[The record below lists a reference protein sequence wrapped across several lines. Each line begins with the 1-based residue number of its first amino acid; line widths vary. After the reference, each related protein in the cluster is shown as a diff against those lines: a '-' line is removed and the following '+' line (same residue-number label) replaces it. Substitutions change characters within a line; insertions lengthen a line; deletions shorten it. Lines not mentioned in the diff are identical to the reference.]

1 MKTIKYL
8 LFFAVASI
16 AFTSCGPEDCPAIYF
31 DLSQLNVDA
40 EGGDYTIKVTSTGI
54 DNVNIYF
61 DNLEYDED
69 GNLQPGEQWITLNEV
84 IYDYDENATR
94 DLPLFIS
101 GIDITVL
108 PNTTGETRKA
118 RIYAES
124 YNKTETIESV
134 QGAGDVVE

>member
-1 MKTIKYL
+1 MKKL
-8 LFFAVASI
+8 LFIAIAAVASI
-16 AFTSCGPEDCPAIYF
+16 AFTSCGPEDCPEIRF
-31 DLSQLNVDA
+31 DLQQLNVDA
-40 EGGDYTIKVTSTGI
+40 EGGDYIIKVTSTGI

-61 DNLEYDED
+61 FEYDED

-108 PNTTGETRKA
+108 PNTTGVTRKA

-124 YNKTETIESV
+124 FNKTDTIEII
-134 QGAGDVVE
+134 QLAN

>member
-1 MKTIKYL
+1 MKK
-8 LFFAVASI
+8 LFFVVIAAV
-16 AFTSCGPEDCPAIYF
+16 TSVALSSCAIEDNPEIRF
-31 DLSQLNVDA
+31 DLQQLNVDA

-61 DNLEYDED
+61 YNLEYDED

-101 GIDITVL
+101 GVDITVA
-108 PNTTGETRKA
+108 PNTTGVTRKA

-124 YNKTETIESV
+124 YNKTDTIEII
-134 QGAGDVVE
+134 QLAN

>member
-1 MKTIKYL
+1 MKTIKY
-8 LFFAVASI
+8 FFILAVASV
-16 AFTSCGPEDCPAIYF
+16 ALSSCAIEDNPEIRF
-31 DLSQLNVDA
+31 DLQQLNVDA

-61 DNLEYDED
+61 YNLEYDED

-101 GIDITVL
+101 GVDITVA
-108 PNTTGETRKA
+108 PNTTGVTRKA

-124 YNKTETIESV
+124 FNKTDTIEII
-134 QGAGDVVE
+134 QLAN

>member
-1 MKTIKYL
+1 MKKL
-8 LFFAVASI
+8 LFIAIAAVASI
-16 AFTSCGPEDCPAIYF
+16 AFTSCGPEDCPEVRF
-31 DLSQLNVDA
+31 DLQQLNVDA
-40 EGGDYTIKVTSTGI
+40 DGGDYTIKVTSTGI

-69 GNLQPGEQWITLNEV
+69 GNQQPGEQWITINEV

-101 GIDITVL
+101 GVDITVA
-108 PNTTGETRKA
+108 PNTTGVTRKA

-124 YNKTETIESV
+124 FNKTDTIEII
-134 QGAGDVVE
+134 QLAN

>member
-16 AFTSCGPEDCPAIYF
+16 AFTSCAPEDCPEIRF
-31 DLSQLNVDA
+31 DLQQLNVDA
-40 EGGDYTIKVTSTGI
+40 EGGDCIIKVTSTGI

-61 DNLEYDED
+61 FEYDED

-108 PNTTGETRKA
+108 PNTSGVTRKA

-124 YNKTETIESV
+124 YNKTDTIEIIQS
-134 QGAGDVVE
+134 AN

>member
-1 MKTIKYL
+1 MKK
-8 LFFAVASI
+8 LFFIAIAAVASI
-16 AFTSCGPEDCPAIYF
+16 AFTSCAIEDNPEISF
-31 DLSQLNVDA
+31 DLQQLNVDA
-40 EGGDYTIKVTSTGI
+40 EGGDYIIKVTSTGI

-61 DNLEYDED
+61 FEYDED

-108 PNTTGETRKA
+108 PNTTGVTRKA

-124 YNKTETIESV
+124 YNKTDTIEIIQS
-134 QGAGDVVE
+134 AN

>member
-16 AFTSCGPEDCPAIYF
+16 AFTSCAPEDCPEIRF
-31 DLSQLNVDA
+31 DLQQLNVDA
-40 EGGDYTIKVTSTGI
+40 EGGDYIIKVTSTGI

-61 DNLEYDED
+61 FEYDED

-84 IYDYDENATR
+84 IYDYNENATR

-101 GIDITVL
+101 GVDITVA
-108 PNTTGETRKA
+108 PNTTGVTRRA

-124 YNKTETIESV
+124 FNKTDTIEII
-134 QGAGDVVE
+134 QLAN

>member
-16 AFTSCGPEDCPAIYF
+16 AFTSCAPEDCPEIRF
-31 DLSQLNVDA
+31 DLQQLNVDA
-40 EGGDYTIKVTSTGI
+40 DGGDYIIKVTSTGI

-61 DNLEYDED
+61 YDLEYDED
-69 GNLQPGEQWITLNEV
+69 GNQQPGEQWITLNEV
-84 IYDYDENATR
+84 IYDYNENATR

-101 GIDITVL
+101 GVDITVA
-108 PNTTGETRKA
+108 PNTTGVTRKA

-124 YNKTETIESV
+124 FNKTDTIEII
-134 QGAGDVVE
+134 QLAN

>member
-16 AFTSCGPEDCPAIYF
+16 AFTSCAPEDCPEICF
-31 DLSQLNVDA
+31 DLQQLNVDE
-40 EGGDYTIKVTSTGI
+40 EGGDYIIKVTSTGI

-61 DNLEYDED
+61 FEYDED

-84 IYDYDENATR
+84 IYRYDENATR

-108 PNTTGETRKA
+108 PNTTGVTRKA

-124 YNKTETIESV
+124 FNKTDTIEIIQS
-134 QGAGDVVE
+134 AGDVK

>member
-1 MKTIKYL
+1 MKKL
-8 LFFAVASI
+8 LFIAIAAVASI
-16 AFTSCGPEDCPAIYF
+16 AFTSCGPEDCPEIRF
-31 DLSQLNVDA
+31 DLQQLNVDA
-40 EGGDYTIKVTSTGI
+40 DGGDYIIKVTSTGI
-54 DNVNIYF
+54 DDVNIYF
-61 DNLEYDED
+61 YNLEYDED

-108 PNTTGETRKA
+108 PNTTGVTRKA

-124 YNKTETIESV
+124 YNKTDTIEIIQS
-134 QGAGDVVE
+134 AN

>member
-16 AFTSCGPEDCPAIYF
+16 AFTSCAPEDCPEIRF
-31 DLSQLNVDA
+31 DLQQLNVDA

-61 DNLEYDED
+61 FEYDED

-101 GIDITVL
+101 GVDITVA
-108 PNTTGETRKA
+108 PNTTGVTRKA

-124 YNKTETIESV
+124 FNKTDTIEII
-134 QGAGDVVE
+134 QLAN

>member
-1 MKTIKYL
+1 MKK
-8 LFFAVASI
+8 LFFVVIAAVASV
-16 AFTSCGPEDCPAIYF
+16 ALSSCAIEDNPEISF
-31 DLSQLNVDA
+31 DLQQLNVDA
-40 EGGDYTIKVTSTGI
+40 EGGDYIIKVTSTGI

-61 DNLEYDED
+61 YNLEYDED

-101 GIDITVL
+101 GVDITVA
-108 PNTTGETRKA
+108 PNTTGVTRKA

-124 YNKTETIESV
+124 FNKTDTIEII
-134 QGAGDVVE
+134 QLAN